1 MRGLAWVP
9 VLCSAAMCFTGVFK
23 PALNIG
29 EDFWNSS
36 FTGRF
41 SRTWNPGPAR
51 LEVAWELIP
60 SVGDPALQ
68 GSTVTTDFRILDFSS
83 RLFPREWKGDENF
96 SLVHDLDRLNL
107 RSFPGKFSITAGRQA
122 IFWGVS
128 KTVSPT
134 DFIAPYPYGTI
145 DTEYRAGVDGIR
157 VSYSMGMMSEVETGM
172 VFSEHAEDNGLWLR
186 GRFYAL
192 STDMVVLGAQV
203 RGTSMAGGSLNRSL
217 GGAAVWVEG
226 LYSRHDSREEWWAL
240 SSGAERSFFQ
250 SRLYGFL
257 EYHHNSAGVSEEALY
272 IPNTESPAYT
282 EGMVYLK
289 AENYAAAGLSYVASP
304 LVTIS
309 AGLFLN
315 ADDGSARIDL
325 EMERSLSDNT
335 SIRTGIAGATGPE
348 GGEFSKVPFSFHSV
362 YSLYF

>member
-1 MRGLAWVP
+1 MRALAWVP
-9 VLCSAAMCFTGVFK
+9 VLCSAAMCITGVFK
-23 PALNIG
+23 PALSVG
-29 EDFWNSS
+29 EDSWHSS

-41 SRTWNPGPAR
+41 SRVWNPDFAR

-68 GSTVTTDFRILDFSS
+68 GSTLTADFRILDFSS
-83 RLFPREWKGDENF
+83 RLFPGEWKGDENF
-96 SLVHDLDRLNL
+96 SLIHDLDRLNL

-157 VSYSMGMMSEVETGM
+157 VSYSMGMMSELEAGM
-172 VFSEHAEDNGLWLR
+172 VFSENAEDNGLWLR

-203 RGTSMAGGSLNRSL
+203 RGTSMAGGSLNRAL

-226 LYSRHDSREEWWAL
+226 LYSRHDPLEEWWTL
-240 SSGAERSFFQ
+240 SSGVERSFFQ

-257 EYHHNSAGVSEEALY
+257 EYHHNSAGVPEEAMY
-272 IPNTESPAYT
+272 IPNTDSAAYT
-282 EGMVYLK
+282 EGMVYLQ
-289 AENYAAAGLSYVASP
+289 AENYAAAGLSYQASP
-304 LVTIS
+304 LVALS

-315 ADDGSARIDL
+315 ADDGSARADM
-325 EMERSLSDNT
+325 EMERSLSNNT
-335 SIRTGIAGATGPE
+335 VVRTGVS
-348 GGEFSKVPFSFHSV
+348 GGSGSDGSEFSKVPLSFHIV